1 MCIKYYNIL
10 MVTKSTVF
18 NNWNKAIIITSII
31 TIIACLIFYFRLRIP
46 RLATESS
53 DNTSSRFIN
62 SNK

>member
-1 MCIKYYNIL
+1 MA
-10 MVTKSTVF
+10 VKSKVF
-18 NNWNKAIIITSII
+18 NNWNKAIIIMSII
-31 TIIACLIFYFRLRIP
+31 SIIASLIFYFRLRMP